1 MELFVRVVETGSF
14 TAAASALRLSRTRA
28 TTEIQALEGHLG
40 VRLLQRTT
48 RRVSPTGD
56 GAVYYEE
63 VRRLLRELRE
73 LEAGLA
79 GAVASARGRLRV
91 DVPRGGRADRSSP
104 RRCRVSSSVIRRS
117 WSTSARPIARWIWWP
132 RAWTAWCA
140 AATCTTRPSWAAGWR
155 ISRS

>member
-1 MELFVRVVETGSF
+1 MDRLRAMELFARVVETGSF

-28 TTEIQALEGHLG
+28 TTEIQRLEAHLG

-63 VRRLLRELRE
+63 ARRLLREVRE
-73 LEAGLA
+73 LETGLA

-91 DVPRGGRADRSSP
+91 DVPKTQAL
-104 RRCRVSSSVIRRS
+104 
-117 WSTSARPIARWIWWP
+117 TLLRPMSEP
-132 RAWTAWCA
+132 
-140 AATCTTRPSWAAGWR
+140 
-155 ISRS
+155 